1 MATSKNLW
9 FPFFWN
15 DYLNDT
21 LTLDMLQ
28 HGAYLKCLL
37 ASYRSGGSL
46 PSDLPSV
53 FRMVGAFTNDEQKAV
68 VFILENFF
76 KKQGDNSYR
85 NSRVDSELQKI
96 AEKRASSQKAIN
108 ARWKKEKDTDVDTAE
123 YTDEDT
129 DVSDPYIRNRYK
141 QQHNNNR
148 TEGASEND
156 DQAVVAVVSYLQ
168 NKHADIGPWV
178 DGKGE
183 YRRQMLVWIRQH
195 GRDFM
200 DEAITIAKKKGFGP
214 DVISRFAILVTTYL
228 PEVIADLVND
238 KARASQQK
246 KADVAQAESI
256 ERQTQ
261 EIIARRD
268 ARPQVSEVSME
279 DFLESK
285 S

>member
-1 MATSKNLW
+1 MTMATSKNLW

-76 KKQGDNSYR
+76 KKQDDNSYR

-108 ARWKKEKDTDVDTAE
+108 TRWKKEKATDVHTAE
-123 YTDEDT
+123 YTGEDT
-129 DVSDPYIRNRYK
+129 DVSDPYVRNRYK
-141 QQHNNNR
+141 HNNNR

-156 DQAVVAVVSYLQ
+156 AQVVAVVSLLEEQ
-168 NKHADIGPWV
+168 HLADIGPWG
-178 DGKGE
+178 DKH
-183 YRRQMLVWIRQH
+183 RPQMKAWIQQY
-195 GRDFM
+195 GQAFM
-200 DEAITIAKKKGFGP
+200 DEAITMAKENGFDESVRSRIA
-214 DVISRFAILVTTYL
+214 IMVTTYL
-228 PEVIADLVND
+228 PKAIAELTD
-238 KARASQQK
+238 KRAQEAHQK
-246 KADVAQAESI
+246 QADVAQSESI

-279 DFLESK
+279 DFLEG
-285 S
+285 